1 MNISQY
7 INISM
12 RMNITD
18 KFDPQCL
25 CIYPD
30 YNIFI
35 GLNLLL
41 SISFLFNIMFEPFK
55 TERFRNKF
63 IDTKSFN
70 IYALIMMITINLY
83 FFIYNFFFEKIGY
96 LLGYI

>member
-1 MNISQY
+1 MR
-7 INISM
+7 INITE
-12 RMNITD
+12 RFN
-18 KFDPQCL
+18 PQCL

-41 SISFLFNIMFEPFK
+41 SISFLLNIMFEPFETK
-55 TERFRNKF
+55 RFKNNVV
-63 IDTKSFN
+63 DTKSFN

-83 FFIYNFFFEKIGY
+83 FFIFNFFFEKIGY
-96 LLGYI
+96 FLGYI